1 MGNARYC
8 EKGALSSADSWHR
21 QRRGSGDSLVFLA
34 PTAGERRV
42 SYSTTD
48 RRRRPNAVRRRL
60 PVRLTP

>member
-48 RRRRPNAVRRRL
+48 RRRRPNAV
-60 PVRLTP
+60 